1 MPANTHPSYPSV
13 TQVLAAH
20 HFYDE
25 MDAAGYANS
34 EVGKHRGSA
43 LIKACDWLS
52 LGQEPQWANPHP
64 ELDEFLDGFRLFLK
78 EHDWRH
84 GEHEREYV
92 SHTDRLVTHPDLLG
106 HLDGIFSNLEVKTGA
121 KPNFVNLQ
129 TAGQNIAIG
138 NLALPRYCL
147 HLPGNG
153 AYKLEKHTDYRDF
166 TEFRVLLQAVWTRTK
181 YQGRF
186 WIKDEPDED

>member
-1 MPANTHPSYPSV
+1 MNDFPSV
-13 TQVLAAH
+13 TTVLRIH
-20 HFYDE
+20 GFYDD

-34 EVGKHRGSA
+34 AVGKARGSA
-43 LIKACDWLS
+43 LIKAVDWLS

-64 ELDEFLDGFRLFLK
+64 ELDEFLDGFRLFLT
-78 EHDWRH
+78 EHDWYH

-138 NLALPRYCL
+138 NIALPRYCL

-166 TEFRVLLQAVWTRTK
+166 AEFRGLLQAVWTRAK
-181 YQGRF
+181 YQGMF
-186 WIKDEPDED
+186 WLKEERDAA